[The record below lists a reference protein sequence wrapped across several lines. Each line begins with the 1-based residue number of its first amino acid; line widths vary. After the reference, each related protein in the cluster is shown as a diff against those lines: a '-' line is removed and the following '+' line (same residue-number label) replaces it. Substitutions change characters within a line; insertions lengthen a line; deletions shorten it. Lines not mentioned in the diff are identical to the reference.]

1 MKQIFDSLK
10 SYIKDLIIK
19 TILKLSGLKAWVV
32 GLVIKYLFKQ
42 VDYFLKKQEIK
53 KEETKKGEEAKKDY
67 EVIINDPD
75 KSIEEKHKA
84 IDDLFNR

>member
-10 SYIKDLIIK
+10 GYIKDLIIK

-53 KEETKKGEEAKKDY
+53 KEQTKLGDQAKKDY
-67 EVIINDPD
+67 ENVINDPNKTLD
-75 KSIEEKHKA
+75 EKSKA